1 MDEYNLNNNNVDD
14 PNDKPDKVDFKQIAK
29 DIDSA
34 SIIISACRRSGKT
47 YLCREIMRDM
57 CSVYKPDLVVLF
69 SETADFNPDFE
80 YISPFYKFNK
90 LDEEKLQYFIKA
102 QEELML
108 KFRREEKEKKKK
120 KIKFEKRP
128 FKISIIFDDVAHDR
142 KSYYSEAISKLFI
155 LGRHIKIC
163 PLIFLTQHLTAIS
176 PKMRNNADVIITFK
190 DPSWYN
196 RKLIQ
201 EQFMT
206 LSSVDRKYPQVYMD
220 KCLGE
225 EYRAMVVKVYNIQKS
240 HKLSDFI
247 GWYKAKEKIPDFK
260 LGLKQYWDKK
270 TQDSKK
276 KHLDMPIDSLKFS

>member
-1 MDEYNLNNNNVDD
+1 MYNNKYDMEV
-14 PNDKPDKVDFKQIAK
+14 PNDEPDRVDFKQIAK

-47 YLCREIMRDM
+47 YLCREILRDM
-57 CSVYKPDLVVLF
+57 CSVYKPDLVILF
-69 SETADFNPDFE
+69 SETADFNPDFD
-80 YISPFYKFNK
+80 YISPFYKFNH
-90 LDEEKLQYFIKA
+90 LDEEKLQDFIKA

-108 KFRREEKEKKKK
+108 KFRKEEAEKKKK
-120 KIKFEKRP
+120 KISFNKRP
-128 FKISIIFDDVAHDR
+128 FKISIIFDDVAHDK

-155 LGRHIKIC
+155 LGRHIMIC

-190 DPSWYN
+190 DPNWHN

-206 LSSVDRKYPQVYMD
+206 LSSVDRKYPQFFMD
-220 KCLGE
+220 KCLNNE
-225 EYRAMVVKVYNIQKS
+225 EYRCMVVKVYNIQKAK
-240 HKLSDFI
+240 KLSDFI
-247 GWYKAKEKIPDFK
+247 GWYKADTKIPEFK

-270 TQDSKK
+270 NNSKK
-276 KHLDMPIDSLKFS
+276 KNKKLDMPDKLNF